1 LGSNTVA
8 TIDGDSKRSAIF
20 SRFLNST
27 DSDVSRFVHSIPL
40 KFDEA
45 VDILGKSP
53 LPETDELIGSNRE
66 LLKKVITK
74 FHAKARTLN
83 EKITDQIDSLSDERS
98 KIIVG
103 IHQPNLFAFSGVF
116 KKIVLLESLANHCK
130 RKNHTIVPVFLIID
144 HDFMDDKWMH
154 IAKLPSIRN
163 SSGVL
168 DLRYPINDSMRW
180 KISNRTDPPTRSLIN
195 YWENQIY
202 SWIKSNKDLSKS
214 EVKTL
219 YDRFQKFWN
228 IVEESFLLADNYSE
242 FNSIIMSKIANN
254 IWNYKTI
261 FVNLSDLSR
270 VFHSGYNFLLSENEI
285 YLNSLERSET
295 YFREHGIFTGVSANL
310 NKHSPL
316 WLHCDCGSKASSKII
331 RKHNGEIVLIGKCIS
346 CKTNLSLSIGTNEKV
361 SIPDNK
367 IDLVSPRAIPILL
380 LLSRELAISGYISG
394 TGGSL
399 GYTILGKRVFDDLKI
414 KLPAMML
421 WPGNDVYTGFAQR
434 EASKYLEENGICDI
448 SEFFI
453 EINQKNS
460 ELRKK
465 IGPLISRRNE
475 IFRNKDQL
483 ESLLNNLFYY
493 KQEQRKIK
501 DVIKNVQKSNNAL
514 KLKPCI
520 IDYAANI
527 GIEHIEQEWSNKLV
541 ENNDLTKSLI
551 IN

>member
-1 LGSNTVA
+1 MGSNTVA

-20 SRFLNST
+20 SKFLNST
-27 DSDVSRFVHSIPL
+27 DSDVSRFVQSIPL

-45 VDILGKSP
+45 VDILCKSP
-53 LPETDELIGSNRE
+53 LPETDEFIGSNRE
-66 LLKKVITK
+66 LLKKVITN
-74 FHAKARTLN
+74 FHAKARTLD
-83 EKITDQIDSLSDERS
+83 EKITNQIDSLSDERS

-116 KKIVLLESLANHCK
+116 KKIVLLESLANHCT

-202 SWIKSNKDLSKS
+202 NWIKSNKDLSKS

-254 IWNYKTI
+254 IWNYKTL

-270 VFHSGYNFLLSENEI
+270 VFHRGYNFLLSENEI
-285 YLNSLERSET
+285 YLNSLEKSET
-295 YFREHGIFTGVSANL
+295 YFREQGIFTGVSANL

-331 RKHNGEIVLIGKCIS
+331 SKHNGEIVLIGKCIS
-346 CKTNLSLSIGTNEKV
+346 CKENLSLSIGTNEKV

-394 TGGSL
+394 TGGSI
-399 GYTILGKRVFDDLKI
+399 GYTILGKRVFDDLQI

-434 EASKYLEENGICDI
+434 EASKYLEENGISDI

-453 EINQKNS
+453 ETNQKNN

-465 IGPLISRRNE
+465 IDPLISRRNE

-501 DVIKNVQKSNNAL
+501 DIIKNVQKSKNAL

-541 ENNDLTKSLI
+541 DNNDLTKSLL